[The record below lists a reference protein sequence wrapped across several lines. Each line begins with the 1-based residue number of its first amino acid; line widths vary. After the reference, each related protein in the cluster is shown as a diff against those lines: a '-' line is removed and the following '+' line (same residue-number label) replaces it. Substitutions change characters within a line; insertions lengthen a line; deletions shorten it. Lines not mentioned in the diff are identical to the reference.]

1 MLSDVDSG
9 VLVWP
14 HRLGFQSGPSCVQ
27 AIPRSLRLPDRI
39 CKIFGY
45 HFTWSPLLRG
55 GMPMSTATGHDSHS
69 DREAA
74 RAFCPAYLLR
84 SNSFDDIGAHLLQFI
99 GNLMFSC
106 WVSSKAMSAT
116 SWQKMP
122 YPDTPCCL
130 PQSTRHGNSGESSGR
145 LSFCP
150 AQQCGIWRA
159 SEQQHFMHC
168 DVQ

>member
-1 MLSDVDSG
+1 MILIAMF
-9 VLVWP
+9 WP

-55 GMPMSTATGHDSHS
+55 GMPMSTAMGHDSHS

-99 GNLMFSC
+99 GNVMFSC
-106 WVSSKAMSAT
+106 WVSSKAYEWHELAKNALSGYYLLLAAVYQA
-116 SWQKMP
+116 WQQRGKLWP
-122 YPDTPCCL
+122 LEFL
-130 PQSTRHGNSGESSGR
+130 PRTTVRNLAS
-145 LSFCP
+145 LSQIAKTFY
-150 AQQCGIWRA
+150 A
-159 SEQQHFMHC
+159 
-168 DVQ
+168 

>member
-1 MLSDVDSG
+1 MLSDVDSD

-99 GNLMFSC
+99 GNLMYSC
-106 WVSSKAMSAT
+106 WVSSKAYECHELAKNALSGYYLLLAAVYQAWQQRGKLWPLEFLPRTTVRNLASLSQIAT
-116 SWQKMP
+116 TF
-122 YPDTPCCL
+122 YAL
-130 PQSTRHGNSGESSGR
+130 
-145 LSFCP
+145 
-150 AQQCGIWRA
+150 
-159 SEQQHFMHC
+159 
-168 DVQ
+168 